1 MSNSRKVDSILTYYG
16 KGVTPNYVEDSS
28 IIVLNQ
34 KCIRHNKIDYSFAQY
49 INDQKKY
56 NEEKYLKVGDIL
68 INSTGQGTAG
78 RVAFVD
84 KLPTGKKVITDSHIL
99 VVRTENYFESK
110 CLDYSLF
117 SIEKQ
122 LQTFMDGST
131 GQGEFDKQRLFNVI
145 VNYSKENSV
154 QQKIA
159 NILKDIDNKIELND
173 KLNDNL
179 FYKITQLLPV
189 HSSAWVKA
197 SRVMS

>member
-1 MSNSRKVDSILTYYG
+1 MNSSRKVNTILKYYG
-16 KGVTPNYVEDSS
+16 KGVTPSYVEESS

-56 NEEKYLKVGDIL
+56 SEEKFLMVGDIL

-84 KLPTGKKVITDSHIL
+84 KLPANKKVIIDSHIL
-99 VVRTENYFESK
+99 VIRTENYFESK
-110 CLDYSLF
+110 CLNYSLF

-122 LQTFMDGST
+122 LQTFMEGST
-131 GQGEFDKQRLFNVI
+131 GQGEFDKQRLFNII
-145 VNYSKENSV
+145 VSYSKENFV
-154 QQKIA
+154 QEKISS
-159 NILKDIDNKIELND
+159 ILSSIDNKIGLNH

-179 FYKITQLLPV
+179 SK
-189 HSSAWVKA
+189 
-197 SRVMS
+197 RN